1 MDTFWDLP
9 GPDLGQPT
17 VWLNEDGEERKRVW
31 GSAVDVMIEAKDR
44 DDVVR
49 PSLIDLD
56 AYKEMLEL
64 HNYIL
69 NITFEAPEQYKEKLA
84 EPNKEIKF
92 YLNETCSLKN
102 ITDARV
108 EKMAARGC
116 QEFGEQYCI
125 VEAPPK
131 CRTS

>member
-1 MDTFWDLP
+1 MA
-9 GPDLGQPT
+9 
-17 VWLNEDGEERKRVW
+17 R
-31 GSAVDVMIEAKDR
+31 
-44 DDVVR
+44 
-49 PSLIDLD
+49 
-56 AYKEMLEL
+56 

-69 NITFEAPEQYKEKLA
+69 NITFEAPEQYKERLE
-84 EPNKEIKF
+84 EPDKEIKF
-92 YLNETCSLKN
+92 LFNDTCSQGN

-108 EKMAARGC
+108 EKMAERGC

>member
-1 MDTFWDLP
+1 MDSFWDLP
-9 GPDLGQPT
+9 GPDLGQPKK
-17 VWLNEDGEERKRVW
+17 WLNEDGEERKRVW
-31 GSAVDVMIEAKDR
+31 GAAIDVMIEAKDR
-44 DDVVR
+44 DDGVR

-69 NITFEAPEQYKEKLA
+69 NITFEAPEQYKERLE
-84 EPNKEIKF
+84 EPDKEIKF
-92 YLNETCSLKN
+92 LFNDTCSQGN

-108 EKMAARGC
+108 EKMAERGC